1 MARPRKP
8 TQLKI
13 VAGTAQNCRL
23 NPNEPKPERG
33 VPLPPS
39 HLSPKARLAWKYVAQ
54 VLDDMGV
61 ITQADAMALEGAC
74 ESYADLRNAREALK
88 NRGSLTYE
96 APTDSGGVLIRKYP
110 EVDIVAEA
118 DRRFKG
124 WLAVL
129 GMTPADRSR
138 VSAGS
143 KGDGNP
149 FADL

>member
-23 NPNEPKPERG
+23 NPDEPKPERG
-33 VPLPPS
+33 APLAPS
-39 HLSPKARLAWKYVAQ
+39 HLSPKARMAWKYVAK

-61 ITQADAMALEGAC
+61 LTQADAMALEGAC
-74 ESYADLRNAREALK
+74 ECYADLRNAREALK
-88 NRGSLTYE
+88 ARGKPTYE
-96 APTDSGGVLIRKYP
+96 APTDSGGLMIRAYP
-110 EVDIVAEA
+110 EVAMVSDA